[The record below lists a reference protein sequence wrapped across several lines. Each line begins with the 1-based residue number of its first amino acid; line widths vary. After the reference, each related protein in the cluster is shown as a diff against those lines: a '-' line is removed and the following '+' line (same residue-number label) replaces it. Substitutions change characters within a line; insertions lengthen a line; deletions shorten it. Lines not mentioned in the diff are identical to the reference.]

1 MILMICPEQRQSYKK
16 ALNDIDK
23 IRDYLNPFLHKSS
36 ITEFRKNLDE
46 LINKLELPVRIIA
59 GSDTDAEKNI
69 KSINAFLETTDEIL
83 SLLNNQFGEKEK
95 FPIGFFLHN
104 LKTAVSSSRY
114 NIAEKPGYG
123 VQITTLNEIRGL
135 KFDHLFIAGLC
146 DGDFPTRF
154 SPEIFFSGTMARIR
168 GEQNHLTV
176 QRYLFYQ
183 SLCAWNKKL
192 YLTFPRRDE
201 RKEFVQSDFL
211 QEFLNTFE
219 VSVGEDKD
227 YENTIYTRQQLLAFI
242 GKNGIEKT
250 KELFDLNS
258 IGLNTEEI
266 TTAMKID
273 LARTENPFMQ
283 NAFTG
288 FISEDLSS
296 EGKINL
302 TRMKDRQFSIT
313 QLETYAL
320 CPYKYFA
327 ERILKLDVF
336 EEPTEEIE
344 ALELG
349 SLIHSILFNFYSK
362 LKKDKIV
369 LNACSDA
376 DFRKAENLLFKIAEE
391 RVKEVN
397 FNSPLSFF
405 EREKIF
411 GIDGNRKNS
420 MLYKFLIEEKESTE
434 GYIPEFF
441 ETGFGQVKEE
451 ENQKVRLKEL
461 KAGEVKVRG
470 KIDRVDINRDTGTY
484 KIYDYKTG
492 KSKLSKNDIYDGLQ
506 LQLMLYLYAAKE
518 IIKSELN
525 EEYKP
530 AGASIYSLKYSAADF
545 GRKELS
551 FGKKNSEKEI
561 TEKYVEMI
569 EICLEAI
576 NRYVDGISR
585 GDFRLSQ
592 LEKREEKVCRYC
604 SFRSIC
610 RIQEVN

>member
-1 MILMICPEQRQSYKK
+1 
-16 ALNDIDK
+16 
-23 IRDYLNPFLHKSS
+23 
-36 ITEFRKNLDE
+36 
-46 LINKLELPVRIIA
+46 
-59 GSDTDAEKNI
+59 
-69 KSINAFLETTDEIL
+69 
-83 SLLNNQFGEKEK
+83 
-95 FPIGFFLHN
+95 
-104 LKTAVSSSRY
+104 
-114 NIAEKPGYG
+114 
-123 VQITTLNEIRGL
+123 
-135 KFDHLFIAGLC
+135 
-146 DGDFPTRF
+146 
-154 SPEIFFSGTMARIR
+154 MARIR

-258 IGLNTEEI
+258 IGLKTEEI

-420 MLYKFLIEEKESTE
+420 MLYKFLIEEKESAE

-470 KIDRVDINRDTGTY
+470 KIDRVDINKDTGTY

-545 GRKELS
+545 GRKALS